1 MLAAELPMPVRTR
14 IRSWQREL
22 KRQPTIREREC
33 MRRVGE
39 MEAIAAAVRQRVLAG
54 QATLRD
60 LLIADGMARR
70 ARNDMERELA
80 KYRVPPLPPSLDEI
94 MLNG

>member
-1 MLAAELPMPVRTR
+1 
-14 IRSWQREL
+14 
-22 KRQPTIREREC
+22 
-33 MRRVGE
+33 MRRAGE
-39 MEAIAAAVRQRVLAG
+39 LEAIAAAIRQQVLAG

-80 KYRVPPLPPSLDEI
+80 KYRVPSKEPPPPSLQEL
-94 MLNG
+94 MGA